1 MGQHKY
7 NPTAIAAKEG
17 KIPPKVKKKRL
28 SKRQSEWLMQ
38 KMIENELR
46 KRIGIAPTDLYD
58 ERC

>member
-17 KIPPKVKKKRL
+17 KIPPKTKKKRL

-58 ERC
+58 GRF